1 MATAVALRALPCSQ
15 RCAAPSRSVVP
26 GVKLAAQ
33 QGRVVVAAGALRL
46 VRFRGAASRACRR
59 CAARRGA
66 AGCALVVAAADTQAA
81 DALWRWL
88 GSQGVDTAAVRPA
101 AVPEGLGLVCT
112 RCVQTRRDA
121 GAR

>member
-1 MATAVALRALPCSQ
+1 MATAAALRALPCSQ
-15 RCAAPSRSVVP
+15 RSAAPSRAVVP
-26 GVKLAAQ
+26 GVNVAAQ
-33 QGRVVVAAGALRL
+33 RGHVAAADALRL
-46 VRFRGAASRACRR
+46 VRFRGAALRVCRR
-59 CAARRGA
+59 RAARRGA
-66 AGCALVVAAADTQAA
+66 AGCAVVVAAADTQAA

-112 RCVQTRRDA
+112 RCVPARRDA